1 MRCDYCSKEMQP
13 SFYHTGHP
21 VWWCQFCSEFFLADG
36 GNLFLLSTGQEAME
50 RLRRVGKSVG
60 V

>member
-1 MRCDYCSKEMQP
+1 MRCDYCSKEMQL

-21 VWWCQFCSEFFLADG
+21 VWWCQFCSEFFLDDG
-36 GNLFLLSTGQEAME
+36 GSLFLLSPGQEAVE
-50 RLRRVGKSVG
+50 RLRQVRKTDG